1 MKKANTISLQNDYAF
16 TQIMKQPKV
25 LRGFLSSI
33 LDIPPETIG
42 KIHVKDRHLSK
53 DFLEGKLSIL
63 DLYTI
68 VEGTGKINIEMQLL
82 PYTYWDRRALS
93 YLAKV
98 YTQDLKSGETYGS
111 CVKTIHIS
119 ILGFNQ
125 LNDTDYFY
133 SSFHMREDNRHSL
146 YSDQWEIHV
155 IELRKLHTS
164 QVKEEHKKLY
174 QWACFICAE
183 GEEERAMIEKDP
195 YIEEA
200 IKELELLERDP
211 ERMDEYLF
219 RQKNLSDYVT
229 QMESSREE
237 GLIEGL
243 KEGAQLKLIG
253 QVQKKLQRGLSE
265 KEIAEALEEPEETIA
280 GICRLIKL
288 HPSAQKEELLKI
300 LKKSS

>member
-1 MKKANTISLQNDYAF
+1 MKKSNNISLKNDYAF
-16 TQIMKQPKV
+16 TQIMKQPKI

-33 LDIPPETIG
+33 LHIPPEKIGTIH
-42 KIHVKDRHLSK
+42 IKDRHLSK
-53 DFLEGKLSIL
+53 DLLEGKLSIL
-63 DLYTI
+63 DLYTV
-68 VEGTGKINIEMQLL
+68 VEGTGKINIEMQVL
-82 PYTYWDRRALS
+82 PYTHWDRRSLS

-98 YTQDLKSGETYGS
+98 YTQDLKSGEAYAN

-125 LNDTDYFY
+125 LADTDYFY
-133 SSFHMREDNRHSL
+133 SSFHMREDSRHSL

-155 IELRKLHTS
+155 IELLKLNS
-164 QVKEEHKKLY
+164 SKVKEEHKKLY

-200 IKELELLERDP
+200 IRELELLERDP

-229 QMESSREE
+229 QMEYSR
-237 GLIEGL
+237 
-243 KEGAQLKLIG
+243 KEGEYTKVIDL
-253 QVQKKLQRGLSE
+253 VQKKMQRGKTE
-265 KEIAEALEEPEETIA
+265 AEIADALEEDPQTIA
-280 GICRLIKL
+280 SICRMIRL
-288 HPSAQKEELLKI
+288 HPSSSKEEIYKAWQN
-300 LKKSS
+300 KPGTD

>member
-1 MKKANTISLQNDYAF
+1 MKKSNNISLKNDYAF
-16 TQIMKQPKV
+16 TQIMKQPKI

-33 LDIPPETIG
+33 LHIPPEKIGTIH
-42 KIHVKDRHLSK
+42 IKDRHLSK
-53 DFLEGKLSIL
+53 DLLEGKLSIL

-68 VEGTGKINIEMQLL
+68 VEGTGKINIEMQVL
-82 PYTYWDRRALS
+82 PYTHWDRRSLS

-98 YTQDLKSGETYGS
+98 YTQDLKSGEAYTN

-125 LNDTDYFY
+125 LADTDYFY
-133 SSFHMREDNRHSL
+133 SSFHMREDSRHNL

-155 IELRKLHTS
+155 IELQKLNSS
-164 QVKEEHKKLY
+164 QVKKEHKKLY
-174 QWACFICAE
+174 QSACFICAE

-200 IKELELLERDP
+200 IRELELLERDP

-229 QMESSREE
+229 QMEYSR
-237 GLIEGL
+237 
-243 KEGAQLKLIG
+243 KEGEYTKVIDL
-253 QVQKKLQRGLSE
+253 VQKKMQRGKTE
-265 KEIAEALEEPEETIA
+265 AEIADALEEDPQTIA
-280 GICRLIKL
+280 SICRMIILY
-288 HPSAQKEELLKI
+288 PSSSKEEIYKAWQN
-300 LKKSS
+300 KPGTD

>member
-1 MKKANTISLQNDYAF
+1 MKKSNNISLKNDYAF
-16 TQIMKQPKV
+16 TKIMKQPKI

-33 LDIPPETIG
+33 LHIPPEKIGTIH
-42 KIHVKDRHLSK
+42 IKDRHLSK
-53 DFLEGKLSIL
+53 DLLEGKLSIL
-63 DLYTI
+63 DLYTV
-68 VEGTGKINIEMQLL
+68 VEGTGKINIEMQVL
-82 PYTYWDRRALS
+82 PYTHWDRRSLS

-98 YTQDLKSGETYGS
+98 YTQDLKSGEAYAN

-125 LNDTDYFY
+125 LADTDYFY
-133 SSFHMREDNRHSL
+133 SSFHMREDTRHSL

-155 IELRKLHTS
+155 IELQKLNSS
-164 QVKEEHKKLY
+164 QVKKEHKKLY

-200 IKELELLERDP
+200 IRQLELLERDP

-229 QMESSREE
+229 QMEYSREE
-237 GLIEGL
+237 GL
-243 KEGAQLKLIG
+243 KEGEYTKVIDL
-253 QVQKKLQRGLSE
+253 VQKKMQRGKTE
-265 KEIAEALEEPEETIA
+265 AEIADALEEDPQTIA
-280 GICRLIKL
+280 SICRMIRLY
-288 HPSAQKEELLKI
+288 PSSSKEEIYKAWQN
-300 LKKSS
+300 KPGTD

>member
-1 MKKANTISLQNDYAF
+1 MKKSNNISLKNDYAF
-16 TQIMKQPKV
+16 TQIMKQPKI

-33 LDIPPETIG
+33 LYIPPEKIGTIH
-42 KIHVKDRHLSK
+42 IKDRHLSK
-53 DFLEGKLSIL
+53 DLLEGKLSIL

-68 VEGTGKINIEMQLL
+68 VEGTGKINIEMQVL
-82 PYTYWDRRALS
+82 PYTHWDRRSLS

-98 YTQDLKSGETYGS
+98 YTQDLKSGEAYAN

-125 LNDTDYFY
+125 LADTDYFY
-133 SSFHMREDNRHSL
+133 SSFHMREDSRHSL

-155 IELRKLHTS
+155 IELQKLNSS
-164 QVKEEHKKLY
+164 QVKKEHKKLY

-200 IKELELLERDP
+200 IRQLELLERDP

-229 QMESSREE
+229 QMEYSREE
-237 GLIEGL
+237 GL
-243 KEGAQLKLIG
+243 KEGEYTKVIDL
-253 QVQKKLQRGLSE
+253 VQKKMQRGKTE
-265 KEIAEALEEPEETIA
+265 AEIADALEEDPQTIA
-280 GICRLIKL
+280 SICRMIRLY
-288 HPSAQKEELLKI
+288 PSSSKEEIYKAWQN
-300 LKKSS
+300 KPGTD

>member
-1 MKKANTISLQNDYAF
+1 MKKSNNISLKNDYAF
-16 TQIMKQPKV
+16 TQIMKQPKI

-33 LDIPPETIG
+33 LHIPPEKIGTIH
-42 KIHVKDRHLSK
+42 IKDRHLSK
-53 DFLEGKLSIL
+53 DLLEGKLSIL
-63 DLYTI
+63 DLYTV
-68 VEGTGKINIEMQLL
+68 VEGTGKINIEMQVL
-82 PYTYWDRRALS
+82 PYTHWDRRSLS

-98 YTQDLKSGETYGS
+98 YTQDLKSGEAYAN

-125 LNDTDYFY
+125 LADTDYFY
-133 SSFHMREDNRHSL
+133 SSFHMREDSRHSL

-155 IELRKLHTS
+155 IELPKLNS
-164 QVKEEHKKLY
+164 SKVKEEHKKLY

-200 IKELELLERDP
+200 IRELELLERDP

-229 QMESSREE
+229 QMEYSREE
-237 GLIEGL
+237 GL
-243 KEGAQLKLIG
+243 KEGEYTKVIDL
-253 QVQKKLQRGLSE
+253 VQKKMQRGKTE
-265 KEIAEALEEPEETIA
+265 AEIADALEEDPQTIA
-280 GICRLIKL
+280 SICRMIRLY
-288 HPSAQKEELLKI
+288 PSSSKEEIYKAWQN
-300 LKKSS
+300 KPGTD

>member
-1 MKKANTISLQNDYAF
+1 MKKSNNISLKNDYAF
-16 TQIMKQPKV
+16 TQIMKQPKI

-33 LDIPPETIG
+33 LHIPPEKIGTIH
-42 KIHVKDRHLSK
+42 IKDRHLSK

-63 DLYTI
+63 DLYTV
-68 VEGTGKINIEMQLL
+68 VEGTGKINIEMQVL
-82 PYTYWDRRALS
+82 PYTHWDRRSLS

-98 YTQDLKSGETYGS
+98 YTQDLKSGEAYAN

-125 LNDTDYFY
+125 LADTDYFY
-133 SSFHMREDNRHSL
+133 SSFHMREDTRHSL

-155 IELRKLHTS
+155 IELQKLNSS
-164 QVKEEHKKLY
+164 QVKKEHKKLY

-200 IKELELLERDP
+200 IRQLELLERDP

-229 QMESSREE
+229 QMEYSREE
-237 GLIEGL
+237 GL
-243 KEGAQLKLIG
+243 KEGEYTKVIDL
-253 QVQKKLQRGLSE
+253 VQKKMQRGKTE
-265 KEIAEALEEPEETIA
+265 AEIADALEEDPQTIA
-280 GICRLIKL
+280 SICRMIRLY
-288 HPSAQKEELLKI
+288 PSSSKEEIYKAWQN
-300 LKKSS
+300 KPGTD

>member
-1 MKKANTISLQNDYAF
+1 MKKSNNISLKNDYAF
-16 TQIMKQPKV
+16 TQIMKQPKI

-33 LDIPPETIG
+33 LHIPPEKIGTIH
-42 KIHVKDRHLSK
+42 IKDRHLSK
-53 DFLEGKLSIL
+53 DLLEGKLSIL
-63 DLYTI
+63 DLYTV
-68 VEGTGKINIEMQLL
+68 VEGTGKINIEMQVL
-82 PYTYWDRRALS
+82 PYTHWDRRLLS

-98 YTQDLKSGETYGS
+98 YTQDLKSGEAYAN

-125 LNDTDYFY
+125 LADTDYFY
-133 SSFHMREDNRHSL
+133 SSFHMREDSRHSL

-155 IELRKLHTS
+155 IELPKLNS
-164 QVKEEHKKLY
+164 SKVKEEHKKLY

-200 IKELELLERDP
+200 IRELELLERDP

-229 QMESSREE
+229 QMEYSREE
-237 GLIEGL
+237 GL
-243 KEGAQLKLIG
+243 KEGEYTKVIDL
-253 QVQKKLQRGLSE
+253 VQKKMQRGKTE
-265 KEIAEALEEPEETIA
+265 AEIADALEEDPQTIA
-280 GICRLIKL
+280 SICRMIRLY
-288 HPSAQKEELLKI
+288 PSSSKEEIYKAWQN
-300 LKKSS
+300 KPGTD